1 MGDLVH
7 AGMPVPQDE
16 AQKLFC
22 EAYKTAYKKYCE
34 TPHPRGYFNNYFF
47 DALRNTSP
55 PKGADLAAATIR
67 EAPVFVTGA
76 AGAGAGM
83 ASTAASIGSA
93 HPMAQALAGGYQSA
107 SQALAGASQVTG
119 AFTGL
124 VPSGLGLWRAIGE
137 MGGPGRFFGAL
148 RAEGVRLRYPDGLVG
163 NPPRTLEIKGPFDKE
178 RPGQFDDN
186 KIINGGEDQGFMAD
200 KSCYAEGEEIPP
212 CKKGRKK

>member
-1 MGDLVH
+1 MRL
-7 AGMPVPQDE
+7 E
-16 AQKLFC
+16 A
-22 EAYKTAYKKYCE
+22 
-34 TPHPRGYFNNYFF
+34 
-47 DALRNTSP
+47 AL
-55 PKGADLAAATIR
+55 
-67 EAPVFVTGA
+67 
-76 AGAGAGM
+76 
-83 ASTAASIGSA
+83 
-93 HPMAQALAGGYQSA
+93 